1 MLGKSYGMRTGYLT
15 NRHHYS
21 DVCAVAVLKSLSRNL
36 RTAADGTSGQLGTAK
51 ERPGYDI
58 RGPSVLILHAMLLA
72 SLMSGN
78 GQSSGSQIFHTL
90 STNLTRSHTH
100 TASVVFTTQRDGQSL
115 R

>member
-1 MLGKSYGMRTGYLT
+1 MRTAYLT

-21 DVCAVAVLKSLSRNL
+21 DVCAVAVLKLLNRNL
-36 RTAADGTSGQLGTAK
+36 STTADGTSGQLGTAK

-90 STNLTRSHTH
+90 STHLT
-100 TASVVFTTQRDGQSL
+100 
-115 R
+115 